1 MIMVDISIII
11 PLYKGR
17 KYLTYWVEMLSEN
30 FKKYQREYKSHCETI
45 FVNDYPDEK
54 VELPDCELDIT
65 IYNLKEN
72 RGQE

>member
-1 MIMVDISIII
+1 MVDISIII

-17 KYLTYWVEMLSEN
+17 KYLTYWVEMLSKN
-30 FKKYQREYKSHCETI
+30 IKKYQREYKSLCETI